1 MVDLFKEIDFSD
13 ESSKL
18 MDFIKKASDEIS
30 QGLTADQINKPYC
43 DTSFS
48 NLVLVTNLPVCNK
61 EKLESFN
68 NILLARLFKK
78 MELADSYE
86 SVEYRMD
93 KEKVL
98 FTGNAIFGFKTG
110 ESARIA

>member
-1 MVDLFKEIDFSD
+1 MRAQS
-13 ESSKL
+13 
-18 MDFIKKASDEIS
+18 FIKKASDEIS
-30 QGLTADQINKPYC
+30 QGLTADQISKPYC
-43 DTSFS
+43 NVSFS
-48 NLVLVTNLPVCNK
+48 NLVLVTNLPACNK

-78 MELADSYE
+78 MDLADYYE

-98 FTGNAIFGFKTG
+98 FTGNAIFGFKSG